1 MKRYFVLV
9 LTIAGMMSC
18 KSSGVDKKE
27 EGIKYKET
35 VTLNDVPKA
44 SLTFFGLA
52 DSRCPENVNCVWA
65 GNATVDLLL
74 SGVTTEGGVNEH
86 VKMCLGQCGQKFK
99 EADTLD
105 RKFAGEDYR
114 LILTAVKYY
123 SKPDTAGKANENA
136 YILLKIEKK

>member
-1 MKRYFVLV
+1 MKRYFLFV
-9 LTIAGMMSC
+9 LTIAGIVSC

-44 SLTFFGLA
+44 TLTFFGLQ
-52 DSRCPENVNCVWA
+52 DSRCPENVQCVWA

-86 VKMCLGQCGQKFK
+86 VKMCLGQCDQKFK

-105 RKFAGEDYR
+105 KKFAGEDYR
-114 LILTAVKYY
+114 LILNAVKPYPKVD
-123 SKPDTAGKANENA
+123 STRKIEDT

>member
-1 MKRYFVLV
+1 MKRYFLLV

-27 EGIKYKET
+27 EGIRYKET

-86 VKMCLGQCGQKFK
+86 VKMCLGQCGQKFN
-99 EADTLD
+99 EVDTLD
-105 RKFAGEDYR
+105 KKFAGEDYR
-114 LILTAVKYY
+114 LILTAVKPYPKID
-123 SKPDTAGKANENA
+123 STRKIEDT

>member
-1 MKRYFVLV
+1 MKRYFLLV

-44 SLTFFGLA
+44 SLTFYGLA
-52 DSRCPENVNCVWA
+52 DSRCPENVQCVWA

-86 VKMCLGQCGQKFK
+86 VKMCLGQCDQKFK

-114 LILTAVKYY
+114 LILTAVKPYPKVD
-123 SKPDTAGKANENA
+123 STRKIEDT

>member
-1 MKRYFVLV
+1 MKRYFLLV
-9 LTIAGMMSC
+9 MTIAGMMSC

-86 VKMCLGQCGQKFK
+86 VKMCLGQCDQKFK
-99 EADTLD
+99 EVDTLD

-114 LILTAVKYY
+114 LILTAVKPYPKVD
-123 SKPDTAGKANENA
+123 STRKIEDT

>member
-1 MKRYFVLV
+1 MKRHFLFVLV
-9 LTIAGMMSC
+9 IAGMLSC

-44 SLTFFGLA
+44 TLTFFGLE
-52 DSRCPENVNCVWA
+52 DSRCPEGVQCVWA

-86 VKMCLGQCGQKFK
+86 VKMCLGACDGGFT
-99 EADTLD
+99 ETDTLSK
-105 RKFAGEDYR
+105 KFAGEDYK
-114 LILTAVKYY
+114 LILTAVKPYPKVD
-123 SKPDTAGKANENA
+123 STRKIEDSF
-136 YILLKIEKK
+136 IVLKIEKK

>member
-1 MKRYFVLV
+1 MKRYFLLV
-9 LTIAGMMSC
+9 MTIAGMMSC

-86 VKMCLGQCGQKFK
+86 VKMCLGQCGQKFN
-99 EADTLD
+99 EVDTLD
-105 RKFAGEDYR
+105 KKFAEEDYR
-114 LILTAVKYY
+114 LILTAVKPYPKID
-123 SKPDTAGKANENA
+123 STRKIEDT

>member
-1 MKRYFVLV
+1 MKRYFLLV

-86 VKMCLGQCGQKFK
+86 VKMCLGQCDQKFK

-114 LILTAVKYY
+114 LILTAVKPYPKVD
-123 SKPDTAGKANENA
+123 STGKIEDT

>member
-1 MKRYFVLV
+1 MKRYFLLV

-86 VKMCLGQCGQKFK
+86 VKMCLGQCGQKFN
-99 EADTLD
+99 EVDTLD
-105 RKFAGEDYR
+105 KKFAGEDYR
-114 LILTAVKYY
+114 LILTAVKPYPKID
-123 SKPDTAGKANENA
+123 STRKIEDT

>member
-1 MKRYFVLV
+1 MKRYFLFV
-9 LTIAGMMSC
+9 LTIAGIVSC

-27 EGIKYKET
+27 EGIKYKES

-44 SLTFFGLA
+44 TLTFYGLA
-52 DSRCPENVNCVWA
+52 DSRCPENAQCVWA

-86 VKMCLGQCGQKFK
+86 VKMCLGQCDQKFR
-99 EADTLD
+99 EVDTLD
-105 RKFAGEDYR
+105 KKFAGSDYR
-114 LILTAVKYY
+114 LILSAVKPYPKID
-123 SKPDTAGKANENA
+123 STRKIEDT